1 MKKQNRLAL
10 IKALYASRN
19 LSAVVE
25 ATPFDTEEEITL
37 VTAGQD
43 LGGLPIDDDLPEL
56 SSHLPFER
64 VKEQEEDDGVLSD
77 YEREQVR
84 RDLLA
89 YRAKHGQLAHA

>member
-1 MKKQNRLAL
+1 MTKQNRLAL
-10 IKALYASRN
+10 IKALYTSRN
-19 LSAVVE
+19 PTTVVE
-25 ATPFDTEEEITL
+25 ATEFDTEEEVTL

-43 LGGLPIDDDLPEL
+43 LGNLPIDDDLPEL

-64 VKEQEEDDGVLSD
+64 VKEREEDDGVLSP

-89 YRAKHGQLAHA
+89 YRAKHGQLAYA